1 MDEFS
6 WVFLAGFLLFGLLF
20 GSFLNVV
27 IYRLPLMLERAWT
40 IQARQQLEMPLSED
54 DAQPF
59 TLAYP
64 PSHCPVCKAEI
75 KPWSNIPIISFLLQ
89 KGRCAGCHTPISW
102 QYPAVEL
109 LTGLLFVAV
118 YWRFGWSLQA
128 LGGVLFVL
136 FIVPMI
142 FIDAK
147 TQLLPDL
154 LTLPFLWLG
163 LLFNIP
169 ENSLI
174 SLPDAVWGA
183 VIGYMSLWIIFQV
196 FKLFTGKEGMGFG
209 DFKLLAALG
218 AWFGAISLP
227 VIALMASVIG
237 LIFAVIMK
245 VGKGQPMPFGPCL
258 AIAGWIMLMFY
269 HPVMNTFFKVI
280 GG

>member
-40 IQARQQLEMPLSED
+40 IQARQQLEMPLSEE

-75 KPWSNIPIISFLLQ
+75 KPWSNIPVISFLLQ

-118 YWRFGWSLQA
+118 Y
-128 LGGVLFVL
+128 
-136 FIVPMI
+136 
-142 FIDAK
+142 
-147 TQLLPDL
+147 
-154 LTLPFLWLG
+154 
-163 LLFNIP
+163 
-169 ENSLI
+169 
-174 SLPDAVWGA
+174 
-183 VIGYMSLWIIFQV
+183 
-196 FKLFTGKEGMGFG
+196 
-209 DFKLLAALG
+209 
-218 AWFGAISLP
+218 
-227 VIALMASVIG
+227 
-237 LIFAVIMK
+237 
-245 VGKGQPMPFGPCL
+245 
-258 AIAGWIMLMFY
+258 
-269 HPVMNTFFKVI
+269 
-280 GG
+280 